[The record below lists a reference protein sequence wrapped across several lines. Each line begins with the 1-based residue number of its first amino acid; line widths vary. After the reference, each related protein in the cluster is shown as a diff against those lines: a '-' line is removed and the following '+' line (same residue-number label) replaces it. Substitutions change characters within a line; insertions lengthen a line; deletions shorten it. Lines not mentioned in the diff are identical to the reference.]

1 MIHFV
6 GYIVEFVRG
15 SSNCHFCQVASPH
28 NRVNLIAASRPKTG
42 TIPVILEATMKY
54 VLLAILL
61 SGLGIYAGAQAPPP
75 SQGSQTGQIASSPAQ
90 SIGMFAYPKNS
101 QNADTQLKDENDC
114 YASAKQQSGVDPQ
127 GPPPAT
133 KSADQKAA
141 EQKAAAANAP
151 QAKGGRV
158 RGAARGAAAGA
169 GLGAIAGDA
178 GTGAA
183 VGAAAG
189 TMRGA
194 SQQRQANAASQKQ
207 AAANTAAQQQQ
218 QEQQANA
225 AHAQSI
231 DTFKRAFAACMDAR
245 NYSVK

>member
-1 MIHFV
+1 
-6 GYIVEFVRG
+6 
-15 SSNCHFCQVASPH
+15 
-28 NRVNLIAASRPKTG
+28 
-42 TIPVILEATMKY
+42 MKY
-54 VLLAILL
+54 VLVGAIFL
-61 SGLGIYAGAQAPPP
+61 GLGICAAAETPP
-75 SQGSQTGQIASSPAQ
+75 SSNGSKPAQDAFSPAK
-90 SIGMFAYPKNS
+90 SIGMFAYPKNG
-101 QNADTQLKDENDC
+101 QNSDQQLKDENQC
-114 YASAKQQSGVDPQ
+114 YGSAKQQSGVDPQ
-127 GPPPAT
+127 APPPPT

-141 EQKAAAANAP
+141 EQQAAAANAP

-194 SQQRQANAASQKQ
+194 SKQRQANAASKQQ

-225 AHAQSI
+225 AHTQDI
-231 DTFKRAFAACMDAR
+231 DTFKRAFGACMDAR
-245 NYSVK
+245 SYSVK